1 MKNEKK
7 FSLFLCEAVD
17 NKSQFC
23 IFVYLFTAMYVI
35 E

>member
-1 MKNEKK
+1 MKNEKN
-7 FSLFLCEAVD
+7 SLFLCEAVD

-23 IFVYLFTAMYVI
+23 IFVYPFTAMYAI